1 MQARKFIIVGITITF
16 LSLLLPSCSNNAL
29 LNELENIE
37 NNSLNQNEWLIN
49 QTTITTLKSTF
60 PSIVDESTT
69 QFGKF
74 NHEDLICYSYREE
87 PKKNVTPPRHYSKYH
102 IGEWGY
108 NYTFLGG
115 EYSSDNT
122 PEEGIRSYL
131 LNEKEINYHFF
142 YNSIFDNAGGS
153 VEQPTN
159 ATIGKEEKDGEVVY
173 KYTLKDFK
181 SLFNNLTGNQFLYN
195 FTNSKVSLPN
205 EMVIYYYTSD
215 NLIKSIESSLQFS
228 FDKSKYAVAIKMD
241 FAYSNDE
248 VLPDC
253 VAKEVIKNKESSMLL
268 NGEIDF
274 VKEISFA
281 NKGNL
286 PPTNT
291 YIENDSEE
299 DAYYTLLT
307 DSSRHLF
314 VYYDGY
320 SHIVSYIM
328 DDDRITV
335 YDASTFKELYTVIFR
350 RRINHFSC
358 SEGIVFVRLEIT
370 DQLFSSYRYYDLNSF
385 TLFDIPSEVNGTL
398 IANHHIVYS
407 LKEENKIYVKSF
419 DTKTKETAVLYII
432 NTTTTNSETIT
443 YFLRFYYDKE
453 HNIIFV
459 YYKLGKQLIYAGF
472 DATTNKELYEHQTDH
487 FYGHSSDPSW
497 TGNGLSFGGFYTD
510 IIDAASGEIKAS
522 ESEIQHN
529 YVLPAELADYTVYPL
544 RTINEKYDIIFI
556 RKQHYID
563 SSIVQIED
571 EKYCVYNKESDSIV
585 ATIKLRV
592 PGIAYITNDETLIC
606 YYGGDVAFIKLH

>member
-1 MQARKFIIVGITITF
+1 MQARKFIIAGITITF

-37 NNSLNQNEWLIN
+37 NNSLNQKEWQITQKVVAVSKSGNLSINEE
-49 QTTITTLKSTF
+49 S
-60 PSIVDESTT
+60 VDY
-69 QFGKF
+69 FGKF
-74 NHEDLICYSYREE
+74 NHEDLICYSYQEK
-87 PKKNVTPPRHYSKYH
+87 PKNDYYPLDNYTKYQ

-108 NYTFLGG
+108 NYSFLSG
-115 EYSSDNT
+115 EYIYGGI
-122 PEEGIRSYL
+122 PEESIRSYL
-131 LNEKEINYHFF
+131 LNADEKKDHFF
-142 YNSIFDNAGGS
+142 GNALTKNVEDAIEQSSSYTIKKKQADN
-153 VEQPTN
+153 Q
-159 ATIGKEEKDGEVVY
+159 IIY

-181 SLFNNLTGNQFLYN
+181 LLFNKVTGNQFATYQSNNNL
-195 FTNSKVSLPN
+195 KLPE
-205 EMVIYYYTSD
+205 EMVVSYYVND
-215 NLIKSIESSLQFS
+215 GLIKSVESSLEFTIKESMINITTSMIFS
-228 FDKSKYAVAIKMD
+228 YD
-241 FAYSNDE
+241 NNE
-248 VLPDC
+248 TLPDL
-253 VAKEVIKNKESSMLL
+253 VAKEVLVSNESSMIL
-268 NGEIDF
+268 NGEVDF
-274 VKEISFA
+274 VKEISYA
-281 NKGNL
+281 NQGAL
-286 PPTNT
+286 PPVNT
-291 YIENDSEE
+291 YIESNSEE
-299 DAYYTLLT
+299 AYYTLLT
-307 DSSRHLF
+307 DTCRHLF
-314 VYYDGY
+314 VYYDGGD
-320 SHIVSYIM
+320 HIVSYIM

-350 RRINHFSC
+350 RNINHFSC

-370 DQLFSSYRYYDLNSF
+370 DQLFSSYHYYDLNSF

-419 DTKTKETAVLYII
+419 DTKTKETADLYII

-529 YVLPAELADYTVYPL
+529 YVLPAELADYTIYPFSI
-544 RTINEKYDIIFI
+544 INKKYDIIFI

-563 SSIVQIED
+563 AGTVQVED
-571 EKYCVYNKESDSIV
+571 EKYCVYNKENDSIV